1 MSNNTKISDLEKRL
15 KLVENQLVGKN
26 AVKKER
32 KPSEYNKFVQDYI
45 TKEKKKSTDKNHR
58 ELFKEAAKAWSSEK
72 K

>member
-45 TKEKKKSTDKNHR
+45 TKEKKKINR
-58 ELFKEAAKAWSSEK
+58 
-72 K
+72 